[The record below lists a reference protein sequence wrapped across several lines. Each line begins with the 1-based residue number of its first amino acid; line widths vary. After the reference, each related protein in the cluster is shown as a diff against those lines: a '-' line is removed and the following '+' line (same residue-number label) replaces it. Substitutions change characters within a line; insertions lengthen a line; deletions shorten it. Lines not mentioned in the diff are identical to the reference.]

1 MDLDF
6 LKKSA
11 KAVVAL
17 VVTAAAYLVGILSE
31 TQDLGDVTF
40 VQWLGLIIFMGGAY
54 GITYSVR
61 NKGA

>member
-40 VQWLGLIIFMGGAY
+40 VQWLGLVLFMGGAY
-54 GITYSVR
+54 GITYQVK
-61 NKGA
+61 NKQ